1 MRSLKSNGGLTR
13 GTGFKKTQRAI
24 SLLSMPISSTC
35 NLKMHELTDVY
46 FETSEQHQSATN
58 ARILWD
64 KENIGKVLSY

>member
-24 SLLSMPISSTC
+24 WLLSMPISSTC

-46 FETSEQHQSATN
+46 FETSE
-58 ARILWD
+58 
-64 KENIGKVLSY
+64 